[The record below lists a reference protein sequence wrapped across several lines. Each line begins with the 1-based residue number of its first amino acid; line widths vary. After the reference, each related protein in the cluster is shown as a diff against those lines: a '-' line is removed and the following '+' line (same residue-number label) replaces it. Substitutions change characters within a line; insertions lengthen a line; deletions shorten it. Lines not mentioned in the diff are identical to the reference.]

1 MKLNQQK
8 MLLVAGA
15 LLAGLVALSV
25 QAETT
30 SVKNGSNSATVTQ
43 SGGAATTDKKVETR
57 SGYTR
62 IEQHSGGNSATIVQ
76 RSGPV
81 ARPTTETDPGQNSA
95 APTTPPVDLD
105 AMDDDDD
112 RKSASTEPNV
122 YREVRKGASP
132 QSQKTLDKLMT
143 SMGLQKKM

>member
-1 MKLNQQK
+1 MKLNQRK
-8 MLLVAGA
+8 ALLVAGA

-30 SVKNGSNSATVTQ
+30 SIRNGSNSASVTQ

-81 ARPTTETDPGQNSA
+81 TPPTTEADPGQNSA
-95 APTTPPVDLD
+95 VPSTPVDPD

-132 QSQKTLDKLMT
+132 QSQKTLDKLIT